1 MAVNDKEVLENC
13 RIVFRNFEGREEQY
27 NRAGDRNFSVV
38 LDDEQAE
45 RMKAQGWNVKSKPP
59 REEGDREFHH
69 LKIKVN
75 FRSKKPPT
83 IVMISSKG
91 RTLLD
96 QDMVGMLDLAELALV
111 DMIIRPYE
119 YDVNGK
125 TGRTAYLD
133 SIYVTLA
140 EDELSLKYAEDEPK
154 DKEEPVDEGVDRE
167 ED

>member
-1 MAVNDKEVLENC
+1 MAANNKEVLEDC
-13 RIVFRNFEGREEQY
+13 RIVFRNFAGREEQY
-27 NRAGDRNFSVV
+27 NREGDRNFSVV
-38 LDDEQAE
+38 LDDEQAAA
-45 RMKAQGWNVKSKPP
+45 MKARGWNVKSKPP

-69 LKIKVN
+69 LKVKVN
-75 FRSKKPPT
+75 YRGKKPPT
-83 IVMISSKG
+83 VILITSKN
-91 RTLLD
+91 RTTLD
-96 QDMVGMLDLAELALV
+96 EETVGMLDLAELALV

-140 EDELSLKYAEDEPK
+140 EDELMQKYAEEEP
-154 DKEEPVDEGVDRE
+154 KEEPTEEGVVRE